1 VVPRV
6 ISPLQRRYCVKTAL
20 GKGLD
25 ALIPDKGENIIQIEV
40 SRILPGKQQ
49 PRKVFNEISLNELSA
64 SIKEKGVLQPILVS
78 RSGDGSFNLIAGER
92 RWRASVQAGLKKIP
106 AIVKNVDSRDSL
118 EMALIENIQRE
129 QLNPIET
136 AEGFNRLLQEFSLTQ
151 EELADKVGKERATVA
166 NYLRLLKLPGE
177 IKDMIYTG
185 KLSMGHARA
194 LLGIEGRLSQV
205 EAARKVIRNGLSVRD
220 AELMAKKSI
229 KPVKIRAEKDP
240 QIASLEEKLIRN
252 LGTKVHI
259 IQKNKKK
266 GKIEIEYYSLEELNR
281 LLDMLLQ

>member
-1 VVPRV
+1 
-6 ISPLQRRYCVKTAL
+6 VKTAL

-40 SRILPGKQQ
+40 NRILPGKQQ

-78 RSGDGSFNLIAGER
+78 RTGDGSFNLIAGER

-136 AEGFNRLLQEFSLTQ
+136 AEGFNRLMQEFSLTQ
-151 EELADKVGKERATVA
+151 EELSDKVGKERATVA
-166 NYLRLLKLPGE
+166 NYLRLLKLPAE

-194 LLGIEGRLSQV
+194 LLAIEGRLGQV
-205 EAARKVIRNGLSVRD
+205 EAARKIIRNGLSVRE

-229 KPVKIRAEKDP
+229 KPAKIRAEKDP
-240 QIASLEEKLIRN
+240 QITSLEEKLIRN

-259 IQKNKKK
+259 VEKNKKK